1 MKYIYKL
8 IYSGKINIKIDEQN
22 NVLELGSDMSV
33 DYKISLLKESYER
46 MNNIQNDLIGISFN
60 KSKIK

>member
-1 MKYIYKL
+1 M
-8 IYSGKINIKIDEQN
+8 YSGKINIKIDQQN

-33 DYKISLLKESYER
+33 DYKISQLKESYKR

-60 KSKIK
+60 KSKVK